1 MEKITK
7 GILNGIKITGATTL
21 FVVTLSICSKII
33 SVTVK
38 NTINVFKKVINLS
51 YLKKKKKYSYI
62 HLAS

>member
-38 NTINVFKKVINLS
+38 NTIKVFKKED
-51 YLKKKKKYSYI
+51 
-62 HLAS
+62 